1 DTFSN
6 VIHIN
11 TNHLNAEEV
20 AEKIIDI
27 IRKLTL

>member
-1 DTFSN
+1 
-6 VIHIN
+6 

>member
-1 DTFSN
+1 
-6 VIHIN
+6 
-11 TNHLNAEEV
+11 HLNAEEV

>member
-1 DTFSN
+1 
-6 VIHIN
+6 IN